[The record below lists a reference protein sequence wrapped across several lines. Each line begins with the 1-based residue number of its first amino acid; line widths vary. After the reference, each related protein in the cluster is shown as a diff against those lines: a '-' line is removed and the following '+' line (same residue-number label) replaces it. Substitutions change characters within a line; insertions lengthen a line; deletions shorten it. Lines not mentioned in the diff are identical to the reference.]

1 MDAMKYIT
9 LLATSVGR
17 LRRPTRQRT
26 KRSKADRQVGKGG
39 VKCGTRGITEGKKW
53 GSYAYDERE
62 SEGEEAV
69 HAYSVTAHDLYKGM
83 ENL

>member
-1 MDAMKYIT
+1 MERSGD
-9 LLATSVGR
+9 VGR
-17 LRRPTRQRT
+17 R
-26 KRSKADRQVGKGG
+26 
-39 VKCGTRGITEGKKW
+39 
-53 GSYAYDERE
+53 YAYDERD